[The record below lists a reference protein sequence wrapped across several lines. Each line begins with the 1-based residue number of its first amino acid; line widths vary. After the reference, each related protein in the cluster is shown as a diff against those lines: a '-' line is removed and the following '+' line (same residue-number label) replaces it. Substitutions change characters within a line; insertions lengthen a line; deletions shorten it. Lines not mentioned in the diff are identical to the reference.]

1 MTKLLPRFGG
11 PDAPE
16 QWNRLMKNIVPF
28 VHQKYGLSKDNEKV
42 YSLVVAHC
50 HAVC

>member
-28 VHQKYGLSKDNEKV
+28 VQNTRNTD
-42 YSLVVAHC
+42 
-50 HAVC
+50 